1 MKSIVKGLSLLLF
14 FMVCAQSGKGQYL
27 ETGLTGGGMLY
38 TGDLN
43 PSPAPGLTR
52 PAIGVLMRYNFTTR
66 WVWKNSFLMGRV
78 RGEDLN
84 GTALS
89 GRSLYFESRLTE
101 LSSQVEFNFLNFYTG
116 SRRQSFSPYL
126 FTGISLFMFNP
137 QAQFNGQWID
147 LQPLRTEGQDTQ
159 MYPERKPYA
168 RISVALP
175 FGMGI
180 KLSIN
185 KKMTVG
191 MEAGYRKTLT
201 DYLDD
206 VSTTYYLQGNEIDPA
221 LPEELLS
228 DPLRNHSAGM
238 QRGNP
243 ANKDW
248 YAYAGMFIT
257 YKINLYKTPPCN
269 DFKNVGRFD

>member
-1 MKSIVKGLSLLLF
+1 MKSIVKWLPLLLVL
-14 FMVCAQSGKGQYL
+14 MYAAHPARGQYL

-43 PSPAPGLTR
+43 PSPSPRLTR
-52 PAIGVLMRYNFTTR
+52 PAFGLLMRYNFTPR
-66 WVWKNSFLMGRV
+66 WVWKNSLLSGRV

-84 GTALS
+84 GATLS
-89 GRSLYFESRLTE
+89 GRSLYFESRITE
-101 LSSQVEFNFLNFYTG
+101 LSSQIEFNFLNYYTG
-116 SRRQSFSPYL
+116 SRRESFSPYL
-126 FTGISLFMFNP
+126 FAGLSLFMFNP

-159 MYPERKPYA
+159 MYPDRKPYS
-168 RISVALP
+168 RISIALP
-175 FGMGI
+175 FGMGL
-180 KLSIN
+180 KLSVN

-228 DPLRNHSAGM
+228 DPLRNHSPGM
-238 QRGNP
+238 QRGNA
-243 ANKDW
+243 ANHDW
-248 YAYAGMFIT
+248 YAYAGVFIT

-269 DFKNVGRFD
+269 DFKNVGRFN

>member
-1 MKSIVKGLSLLLF
+1 MVKKFIYLLLGELLVLT
-14 FMVCAQSGKGQYL
+14 MNVRGQYL

-43 PSPAPGLTR
+43 PAPAPHLTQPAFGL
-52 PAIGVLMRYNFTTR
+52 LMRYNFTPR
-66 WVWKNSFLMGRV
+66 WVWKNTVTLGHV
-78 RGEDLN
+78 KGEDLE
-84 GTALS
+84 GKALS
-89 GRSLYFESRLTE
+89 GRSLSFRSRLTE
-101 LSSQVEFNFLNFYTG
+101 ISSQIEFNFLNYYTG
-116 SRRQSFSPYL
+116 SRRQLFSPYL
-126 FTGISLFMFNP
+126 FAGLSLFTFNP
-137 QAQFNGQWID
+137 QAQFNGQWVD

-159 MYPERKPYA
+159 MYPDRKPYS
-168 RISVALP
+168 RISLALP
-175 FGMGI
+175 FGMGL
-180 KLSIN
+180 KLSVN

-221 LPEELLS
+221 LPEEFLS
-228 DPLRNHSAGM
+228 DPLRNHSPGM

-243 ANKDW
+243 AYKDW
-248 YAYAGMFIT
+248 YAYAGVFVT

-269 DFKNVGRFD
+269 DFKNVGRFE

>member
-1 MKSIVKGLSLLLF
+1 MKIHSKWLPLIAIIVLAAHTAS
-14 FMVCAQSGKGQYL
+14 GQYL

-43 PSPAPGLTR
+43 PGPVPRLMR
-52 PAIGVLMRYNFTTR
+52 PAMGALMRYNFSSR
-66 WVWKNSFLMGRV
+66 WVWKNNLLVGRV
-78 RGEDLN
+78 RGQDLE
-84 GTALS
+84 GSELS
-89 GRSLYFESRLTE
+89 GRSLYFESRITE
-101 LSSQVEFNFLNFYTG
+101 VSSQMEFNFLDYYTG

-126 FTGISLFMFNP
+126 FAGLSLFMFNP
-137 QAQFNGQWID
+137 QAQFNGQWVD

-159 MYPERKPYA
+159 MYPDRRPYA
-168 RISVALP
+168 RISLAIP
-175 FGMGI
+175 FGMGL
-180 KLSIN
+180 KLSLN

-191 MEAGYRKTLT
+191 MEAGYRKTFT

-206 VSTTYYLQGNEIDPA
+206 VSKTYYLEGNAIDPA
-221 LPEELLS
+221 LPEEIMS
-228 DPLRNHSAGM
+228 DPLRNHSPGM

-243 ANKDW
+243 AYEDW
-248 YAYAGMFIT
+248 YAYAGVFIT